1 MRIPYDH
8 ESRSHVLIDF
18 LEKYNKENKFNLIDM
33 CSGSGSFLIWSIK
46 RGFILQK
53 KYLNR

>member
-33 CSGSGSFLIWSIK
+33 CSGSVVF
-46 RGFILQK
+46 
-53 KYLNR
+53 